1 MKFKKLGLLLSF
13 VPLLLTSCSAYG
25 THYVVRDLDSY
36 YSDSLFR
43 DFSFEKIDQE
53 MASNKEFLVLLAS
66 TGCSACEAFMPEFS
80 AFLEERHYLT
90 YIFDA
95 HDNQEMA
102 DQIIEIYKGKFAKQD
117 ANGNY
122 YLSFPSLFLIKG
134 DNSEEIP
141 FLKLKNKTMIAN
153 TFNEYV
159 HNCNV
164 FFAEGNAINNM
175 MNHSSKI
182 PFREFGY
189 LAFDFSNEDLFS
201 YFKESLQSFVND
213 ASFPIVVTNYEEVEG
228 YIAVKKGT
236 ITDDGSYGSKA
247 ETLSNKE
254 TDNLSYVKEVL
265 NK

>member
-1 MKFKKLGLLLSF
+1 MKFKKLGLLVSF
-13 VPLLLTSCSAYG
+13 VPLLLTSCSSYG

-36 YSDSLFR
+36 YNDSLYR
-43 DFSFEKIDQE
+43 EFSIEALNFE
-53 MASNKEFLVLLAS
+53 MSSGKEFLMFFAS
-66 TGCSACEAFMPEFS
+66 TGCSACDAFEPEFKS
-80 AFLEERHYLT
+80 FLEEKHYLT
-90 YIFDA
+90 YKFDA
-95 HDNQEMA
+95 FNNLEMEA
-102 DQIIEIYKGKFAKQD
+102 EIINTYKGKFCQESQEGNFYLRYPSVFIVKGED
-117 ANGNY
+117 A
-122 YLSFPSLFLIKG
+122 
-134 DNSEEIP
+134 EEIP
-141 FLKLKNKTMIAN
+141 YSRLKNKTMIAN
-153 TFNEYV
+153 VFNEYV
-159 HNCNV
+159 RNNNV

-247 ETLSNKE
+247 ETISNKE